1 MGLKHKIWEIYCKIH
16 RHKQVK
22 ITKKCLLT
30 VCFFLTLS
38 VGAFCRSSLL
48 VACDPNMAQAYKS
61 ELLTDLTKIK
71 TDIGTKQFTSG
82 IFFLLMVFKV
92 NLCLQDPL
100 TNGSTEFILFDM
112 LSDN

>member
-1 MGLKHKIWEIYCKIH
+1 MGLKHKTWEIYCKIH

-61 ELLTDLTKIK
+61 ELLTDLTKIE

-82 IFFLLMVFKV
+82 IFFS
-92 NLCLQDPL
+92 CLWYSKL
-100 TNGSTEFILFDM
+100 IYVYKSC
-112 LSDN
+112 